1 MQLLLFSTD
10 EAVVDAT
17 AKVIDGLVV
26 DWERLGKSRRQVGA
40 DTHISEDKP
49 HDLWRVRRQ
58 YDGLI
63 VVRINNA
70 PSDMRSEINLACRL
84 GADEV
89 LVPMVRNESEVETA
103 LDLARGRVGVGVMI
117 ETPEA
122 LGIAAALDALPVTRF
137 FVGLN
142 DLAICQR
149 RSNIFEPV
157 VDGTISALRASINS
171 KPFGFG
177 GLTDPDLG
185 WPIPNCLL
193 LAAMVDGG
201 CDFTFLRRSFLRDVN
216 GRDPAQVVAKIRD
229 AVVHAQ
235 QLTVP
240 QRQTAVAEFAA
251 YTEDLAPNAE
261 LVRA

>member
-1 MQLLLFSTD
+1 MPRQRLSTGLWWTGND
-10 EAVVDAT
+10 S
-17 AKVIDGLVV
+17 AKADGKL
-26 DWERLGKSRRQVGA
+26 EPTLTSAKTSR
-40 DTHISEDKP
+40 TTF
-49 HDLWRVRRQ
+49 DLWRVRRQ

-103 LDLARGRVGVGVMI
+103 LDLAKGRVGVGVMI

-149 RSNIFEPV
+149 RSNMFEPV
-157 VDGTISALRASINS
+157 ADGTISALRASIT

-185 WPIPNCLL
+185 WPIPSRLL
-193 LAAMVDGG
+193 LAAMVNGG

-229 AVVHAQ
+229 AVVHSQ

-240 QRQTAVAEFAA
+240 QRQAAAAEFAA
-251 YTEDLAPNAE
+251 YTEDLASNAE